1 MRTLIACALALFAGL
16 ACLCLVPPVRG
27 ECRVVHRAVVSA
39 PTYHAPVVVKK
50 DVAVIKEVPVF
61 TRFIAVIPLVDLPS
75 YSAVYA
81 PPVVVSP
88 AAPPAIA
95 PVPAGQAA
103 AAPGADMKAVLDLLK
118 AMDARIQKL
127 EAGPK
132 KPADPFAP
140 AAAAPAQPA
149 AQQAR
154 PDVLKVIVAKCAS
167 CHDAKA
173 AADKGGG
180 LTLTD
185 AGALVRLTD
194 RQARKTLTSVYAG
207 KMPPRSSGI
216 APLSDEEV
224 AVVVAHL
231 DK

>member
-1 MRTLIACALALFAGL
+1 MRTLIACALALFADL
-16 ACLCLVPPVRG
+16 ACLCLVPPARG

-39 PTYHAPVVVKK
+39 PVYHAPVAVKK
-50 DVAVIKEVPVF
+50 DVIVAKEVPLF
-61 TRFIAVIPLVDLPS
+61 TRFVALIPLVDLPS

-81 PPVVVSP
+81 PPVVVNP
-88 AAPPAIA
+88 AVPPAIT
-95 PVPAGQAA
+95 PVPAGQ
-103 AAPGADMKAVLDLLK
+103 PGQTGDMKVILDLLK
-118 AMDARIQKL
+118 AMDARLQKL
-127 EAGPK
+127 EAGPR

-140 AAAAPAQPA
+140 AAAQSAQPA
-149 AQQAR
+149 AQPVQA

-207 KMPPRSSGI
+207 KMPPKSSGI

-224 AVVVAHL
+224 AAVVAHL